1 MALCS
6 EISPLLGAFED
17 SELEP
22 HEMQEVARHL
32 ADCANCEKDLTA
44 ITTLGRL
51 LRDSAPEPPLDGFA
65 QAVQIRIEHLRP
77 PLHTRIGRWLADIS
91 ERFGAGAGLV
101 AAGAVA
107 ALLAIVIATPFA
119 HNLVTSGGHSAEVA
133 SHSAEV
139 ASRDVSRLTEKALEE
154 PQTLAEAASNEP
166 STIISQLE
174 SSDPD
179 VAVWTGPRRDT
190 TVIWL
195 PDQQH

>member
-6 EISPLLGAFED
+6 EIAPLLGAFED
-17 SELEP
+17 GELEP
-22 HEMQEVARHL
+22 NEMQEVARHL
-32 ADCANCEKDLTA
+32 AACASCEEDLSA
-44 ITTLGRL
+44 ITTLGRM
-51 LRDSAPEPPLDGFA
+51 LRDTAAEPPLEGLA
-65 QAVQIRIEHLRP
+65 QVVQSRIEHLRP
-77 PLHTRIGRWLADIS
+77 PLHTRVGRWFADLG

-107 ALLAIVIATPFA
+107 AILAIAIATPMA
-119 HNLVTSGGHSAEVA
+119 RNLVTSGTQQVKVA
-133 SHSAEV
+133 TRV
-139 ASRDVSRLTEKALEE
+139 ATRNISEKAHEAVAPL
-154 PQTLAEAASNEP
+154 QTLASAANGEP
-166 STIISQLE
+166 SAIISQLE

>member
-1 MALCS
+1 MALCN
-6 EISPLLGAFED
+6 EIGPLLGAFED
-17 SELEP
+17 GELEP
-22 HEMQEVARHL
+22 NEMQEVARHL
-32 ADCANCEKDLTA
+32 AVCASCEKDLSA
-44 ITTLGRL
+44 ITTLGRM

-65 QAVQIRIEHLRP
+65 QAVQSRIEHLRP
-77 PLHTRIGRWLADIS
+77 PLHTRIARWFADLG

-107 ALLAIVIATPFA
+107 AFLAIVIATPLA
-119 HNLVTSGGHSAEVA
+119 RNLVASGGQPEQVAATSVGTVAQKAVAARESLASAA
-133 SHSAEV
+133 NS
-139 ASRDVSRLTEKALEE
+139 
-154 PQTLAEAASNEP
+154 EP
-166 STIISQLE
+166 SAIISQLE